1 MGVNVVIIL
10 TLLPALALLPKA
22 RAGCGNSARP
32 DLCGGPPA
40 RAVPTATISCFEHFV
55 LGTFAI
61 PVKRESSKGG
71 FETRPYKAQGYRPG
85 LACAD
90 FRFILVHERLY
101 PRNYVRRLRHDL
113 FG

>member
-40 RAVPTATISCFEHFV
+40 RAVPTATISCFEFSRLS
-55 LGTFAI
+55 LGALFA
-61 PVKRESSKGG
+61 PLRELFRDNSCTTTSSRRIVRV
-71 FETRPYKAQGYRPG
+71 FLNIA
-85 LACAD
+85 
-90 FRFILVHERLY
+90 FRQVATPDSR
-101 PRNYVRRLRHDL
+101 
-113 FG
+113 